1 MFTSIVLSL
10 VLTLIGTHSFNEVPL
25 SSQPQSQGVDTV
37 IQTTVAT
44 ASNLDLSPGSPLIKK
59 AITGFSYGLNHKI
72 EGVVESAIYQIMI
85 LSLRAPKVD
94 LTPLKVQLKEMSTSH
109 NLASI
114 RVRSFLAL
122 EFLTNESYRKQ
133 VEDFVQL
140 NKDQQEPVVIFKNIS
155 DRLTEQALERS
166 R

>member
-10 VLTLIGTHSFNEVPL
+10 VLTLIGTHSFNEVSL
-25 SSQPQSQGVDTV
+25 SSQPQLQGADTV
-37 IQTTVAT
+37 VQKPLTTS
-44 ASNLDLSPGSPLIKK
+44 SNLDLSPGSPLIKK
-59 AITGFSYGLNHKI
+59 AITGFSYGLGHNI

-94 LTPLKVQLKEMSTSH
+94 LTSLKVQLKEMSTSH
-109 NLASI
+109 HLASI

-122 EFLTNESYRKQ
+122 EFLTNETYRKQ
-133 VEDFVQL
+133 VEEFVEL
-140 NKDQQEPVVIFKNIS
+140 NKDQQEPIVIFKNIS
-155 DRLTEQALERS
+155 DRLTAQALVRS